1 MTATAAAPARD
12 PRVDAYIARSA
23 EFARPILAH
32 LREVVHAACPRV
44 TETIKWGF
52 PHFMYEGML
61 CSMAAFKRH
70 CAFGFWKG
78 TLIVVDAERGEGA
91 MGNFGRIE
99 TLDDLPPKRRL
110 TALVKAAMKLNETGA
125 NGVRRKRAA
134 APRRIATPEWF
145 STELARAPRARA
157 GWSQLTASQKREY
170 LEWLTGAK
178 REPTRAKRLATAL
191 EWLADGKD
199 LNWRY
204 RRVR

>member
-1 MTATAAAPARD
+1 MTDSAALPARD

-23 EFARPILAH
+23 EFARPILVH

-78 TLIVVDAERGEGA
+78 TLIVEDGERDDDA
-91 MGNFGRIE
+91 MGHFGRIARVE
-99 TLDDLPPKRRL
+99 DLPPKRRL
-110 TALVKAAMKLNETGA
+110 AALVKAAMKLNETGVR
-125 NGVRRKRAA
+125 GVRRPRQPKRKRVVTPAWFTAA
-134 APRRIATPEWF
+134 
-145 STELARAPRARA
+145 LARHARA
-157 GWSQLTASQKREY
+157 KQGYAALTASQRREY
-170 LEWLTGAK
+170 VEWLADAK
-178 REPTRAKRLATAL
+178 REDTREKRLATAL

-199 LNWRY
+199 LNWKY
-204 RRVR
+204 RRSG

>member
-1 MTATAAAPARD
+1 MSTATPARD

-78 TLIVVDAERGEGA
+78 TLIVEDAERDDGA
-91 MGNFGRIE
+91 MGHFGRLE
-99 TLDDLPPKRRL
+99 RLEDLPPKRRIA
-110 TALVKAAMKLNETGA
+110 ALVKAAMKLNETGA
-125 NGVRRKRAA
+125 QGVRRPQHPPHRRRAA
-134 APRRIATPEWF
+134 PAWF
-145 STELARAPRARA
+145 AAALARHARA
-157 GWSQLTASQKREY
+157 KHGYAALTPSQRREY
-170 LEWLTGAK
+170 VEWLADAK
-178 REPTRAKRLATAL
+178 REATREKRLATAL

-199 LNWRY
+199 LNWKY
-204 RRVR
+204 RKSR